1 MSGWTVPPSAA
12 IPPGVGL
19 TPPPAVGLAY
29 QPEAQRPEEEEELMR
44 QSEWAEQD
52 AESERRHA
60 DEHHGG
66 DHHDGEHRTKAEL
79 EHEVETTR
87 ERVNDSVVELRERLG
102 IGLDDLREYGP
113 FAPVRRHPLTVAFA
127 AAGMATAAVVGV
139 SLARAHRKSSGRI
152 VAVRDSASGSARRVA
167 KDALK
172 ASRRRRKA
180 ARKRL
185 NSAKD
190 AFGSAADAVRSER
203 RKVMR
208 RLTRH

>member
-19 TPPPAVGLAY
+19 SPPPAVGLAY
-29 QPEAQRPEEEEELMR
+29 QPEAQRPEEEEQLMR
-44 QSEWAEQD
+44 QSEWAEHD
-52 AESERRHA
+52 AADRHQT
-60 DEHHGG
+60 G
-66 DHHDGEHRTKAEL
+66 DGPDHKDDEHRTRAEL
-79 EHEVETTR
+79 EHEVEATR

-152 VAVRDSASGSARRVA
+152 VAVRDSASGNARRVA